1 MVTRKR
7 KKSKSKKRSSP
18 RTTSKSPVRGK
29 AFKKRSRAAKQGWK
43 TRRRNALIAS
53 RKIIAE
59 TKISSLGKKIERLK
73 KELDESRDEIEK
85 ERITAK
91 IKAEAEKADIPQ
103 FPAPP
108 RMPRNQTI
116 KTFMDQAYRIYSK
129 GPGLL
134 DTAYELAEYYEISV
148 DEVFDIWYL

>member
-1 MVTRKR
+1 MVTRKG

-18 RTTSKSPVRGK
+18 RTKD
-29 AFKKRSRAAKQGWK
+29 FKKRSRAAKQGWK

-59 TKISSLGKKIERLK
+59 TKITSLEKHIGRLK
-73 KELDESRDEIEK
+73 KELDESRDKMER
-85 ERITAK
+85 ERITAE
-91 IKAEAEKADIPQ
+91 IKEKAREAGVPQ

-116 KTFMDQAYRIYSK
+116 KTFMDQAHRIYSK

>member
-18 RTTSKSPVRGK
+18 RTKQY
-29 AFKKRSRAAKQGWK
+29 KKRSQAAKQGWV
-43 TRRRNALIAS
+43 TRRRNALALS

-59 TKISSLGKKIERLK
+59 TKIGSLEKKIKHLRE
-73 KELDESRDEIEK
+73 ELDESRDKLEK

-91 IKAEAEKADIPQ
+91 IKEEVAKADIPQ

-116 KTFMDQAYRIYSK
+116 KTFMDQAHRIYSK

>member
-1 MVTRKR
+1 MKKR

-18 RTTSKSPVRGK
+18 RTKH
-29 AFKKRSRAAKQGWK
+29 FKKRSRAAKQGWK
-43 TRRRNALIAS
+43 TRRLNAIEKS
-53 RKIIAE
+53 RKIISE
-59 TKISSLGKKIERLK
+59 TKIASLEKKIVHLRE
-73 KELDESRDEIEK
+73 ELEESRGDIEK
-85 ERITAK
+85 QREITRQ
-91 IKAEAEKADIPQ
+91 IREEAEKAEVPQ

-116 KTFMDQAYRIYSK
+116 KTFMDQAYRIYAK

-134 DTAYELAEYYEISV
+134 DTAYELAEYYDISV